1 MKKVKEEMK
10 KKLAEVQNVY
20 ADKELQKEKLENLKK
35 EANARDL
42 DYEEQLRVLRQIIE
56 QDKKKGVFDPNE
68 KKKFQMTKTRSDDPK
83 TNKEEKKVTLKS
95 AMKGKSG
102 GEAP

>member
-1 MKKVKEEMK
+1 
-10 KKLAEVQNVY
+10 
-20 ADKELQKEKLENLKK
+20 
-35 EANARDL
+35 
-42 DYEEQLRVLRQIIE
+42 
-56 QDKKKGVFDPNE
+56 
-68 KKKFQMTKTRSDDPK
+68 MTKTRSDDPK

>member
-1 MKKVKEEMK
+1 
-10 KKLAEVQNVY
+10 
-20 ADKELQKEKLENLKK
+20 LKK

-68 KKKFQMTKTRSDDPK
+68 KKKF
-83 TNKEEKKVTLKS
+83 
-95 AMKGKSG
+95 
-102 GEAP
+102 